1 MTRIRRLSCGLVLFL
16 VLLMAVPAPARDSH
30 DGETRVT
37 VTIAFCGAIGGFFF
51 FIAFRSGLLPPGS
64 SPPPQGAA
72 LFDHGP
78 EGWRVYWPLPV
89 MVQVGDQPAAPVVP
103 VLQVRF

>member
-1 MTRIRRLSCGLVLFL
+1 MIRVRRISGGVVLLL
-16 VLLMAVPAPARDSH
+16 VLLLALPAAARDER
-30 DGETRVT
+30 DEGTRIT
-37 VTIAFCGAIGGFFF
+37 ITIAFCGTIGGIFFY
-51 FIAFRSGLLPPGS
+51 IAIRSGLLPPDS

-89 MVQVGDQPAAPVVP
+89 MVRVGDQPAAPVVP
-103 VLQVRF
+103 VLRIRF